1 MADAVHTAIGFN
13 DPFTWLV
20 TRITPANMAEI
31 PVQPVVERE
40 RHGGAKHAA
49 GELVQGH
56 LTQAPESCTGKNDRQ
71 RSVCLGNRG
80 CVRALYGVVWPIA
93 RR

>member
-31 PVQPVVERE
+31 PESRSPDR
-40 RHGGAKHAA
+40 
-49 GELVQGH
+49 
-56 LTQAPESCTGKNDRQ
+56 APESCTGKNDRQ
-71 RSVCLGNRG
+71 RGVCLGNRG
-80 CVRALYGVVWPIA
+80 CVRALHGVVWPVA